1 MSMSSLAF
9 DPREDFTVVLVVNK
23 TNSTSQYFFA
33 VSHHGT
39 RAELAVWFNST
50 EKGTYLLDSS
60 GTYGTETSNGVGN
73 HTFSINAKHV
83 IVMRRYTKIDGTSV
97 LGISVD
103 GSNWSESEITAD
115 TFTTTGTNST
125 SLGAGWADGGV
136 VFWQYLTGRI
146 YRVAWC
152 QSAKSDSEV
161 AGMIA
166 RAKTDHAIA

>member
-1 MSMSSLAF
+1 
-9 DPREDFTVVLVVNK
+9 
-23 TNSTSQYFFA
+23 
-33 VSHHGT
+33 
-39 RAELAVWFNST
+39 
-50 EKGTYLLDSS
+50 
-60 GTYGTETSNGVGN
+60 VGN

-103 GSNWSESEITAD
+103 GSNWSESEVTAD